1 MEEVVIIGAGPAGIM
16 AAIEAS
22 KKYKVTILEKEDKL
36 GKKLR
41 ITGKG
46 RCNITFKG
54 DRDYFFNHVV
64 ENAKFMYSSFNMFN
78 NEDLVKYVNSIFVE
92 TKEERGNRIFLKSD
106 DANQLAMA
114 LEKELKK
121 HNVKVLYNSKVE
133 NVEKINEKFIII
145 LSNGKKIEADKCIV
159 ATGGKSYPATGSTG
173 DGYKIAKKFEHDV
186 KEIRPGLVG
195 LKSSDSIC
203 KKMQGLTLKNV
214 RIKVYNNEKVI
225 YSDFGE
231 MMFSHFGVTGPI
243 ILSSSSKIVR
253 EKDYIECLKKKNIM
267 LEIDLKPALSE
278 EKLYSRICRD
288 LEKYNNK
295 EIKNSLNEL
304 LPKKLIPVVISK
316 ANLDENKKSNSVT
329 KEERNE
335 LMNTLKHFS
344 IVIND
349 VMPVETG
356 IVTVG
361 GINLKEINPRTF
373 ESKKISNL
381 YFIGE
386 VLDID
391 AYTGGFNLQI
401 AFSTGYSCGKLL

>member
-1 MEEVVIIGAGPAGIM
+1 MEEVVIIGAGPSGIM

-195 LKSSDSIC
+195 LKSNDSVC
-203 KKMQGLTLKNV
+203 KKLQGLTLKNV